1 MSISKKE
8 KVHDFGELR
17 ESLSDADKR
26 GLDESAP
33 AFHISDLRAVAS
45 ALKWPKSAPFV
56 TIRRPRHC
64 LSTMHIEPMSRCPRR
79 RR

>member
-1 MSISKKE
+1 LSISKKE

-33 AFHISDLRAVAS
+33 AFHISDLRAAAS
-45 ALKWPKSAPFV
+45 ALKWPKSAPFERLGGPG
-56 TIRRPRHC
+56 IA
-64 LSTMHIEPMSRCPRR
+64 
-79 RR
+79 